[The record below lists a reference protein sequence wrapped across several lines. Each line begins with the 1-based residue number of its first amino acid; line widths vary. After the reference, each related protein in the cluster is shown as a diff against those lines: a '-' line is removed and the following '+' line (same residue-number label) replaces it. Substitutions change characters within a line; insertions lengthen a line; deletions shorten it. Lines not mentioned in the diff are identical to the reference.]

1 MWPHSLVIGVGEVA
15 VCVGTDDAG
24 LAAHLQPWAV
34 DEPAGLVD
42 YALTL
47 HPPERPRGEP
57 RELPSLRHGTDVL
70 ARTQDTDLLRDG
82 LLRTLAAL
90 APSPAGTVRL
100 SGVPL
105 LRDGAVHLAP
115 PELAAVLPSRWLAQ
129 HGFTPVWVQSVAVNP
144 ATLQVHIAA
153 PLGSDDQPLVAP
165 LHDWW
170 ITVHDPTVELTFAQ
184 WLTHAAPRLGPV
196 ADAAAGTAA
205 MEVLMELLHRLPALP
220 VSAAR
225 GDLQAALI
233 GGPSTFRRQAR

>member
-15 VCVGTDDAG
+15 VCVGTDDADV
-24 LAAHLQPWAV
+24 AAHLQPWAV

-47 HPPERPRGEP
+47 HPPERLRGEP

-70 ARTQDTDLLRDG
+70 ARTQDPDLLRDG

-90 APSPAGTVRL
+90 ASTPAGTVRVT
-100 SGVPL
+100 GVPL
-105 LRDGAVHLAP
+105 LRDGVVHLAP

-129 HGFTPVWVQSVAVNP
+129 HGYTPVWVQSVAVNP
-144 ATLQVHIAA
+144 TTLQVHIAA
-153 PLGSDDQPLVAP
+153 PLGSDQEPLVAS
-165 LHDWW
+165 LHEWW

-184 WLTHAAPRLGPV
+184 WLTHAAPRLGAV
-196 ADAAAGTAA
+196 VDAPTDTAA
-205 MEVLMELLHRLPALP
+205 LEGLMALLRRLPALP

-233 GGPSTFRRQAR
+233 GGPSTFRRQPR